1 MTNKSEQAKSISHK
15 IKELRD
21 TLDWNQ
27 ADLARQAGVTPAAIS
42 QIEKGERIPSL
53 VVARKIASALSVSLE
68 VLIGERGPSSGE
80 EQRIRA
86 FYRKFG
92 EIDQLPG
99 EDQKKIEEFMELVKD
114 ARTSRNGGDG
124 K

>member
-80 EQRIRA
+80 EQRIHA

-114 ARTSRNGGDG
+114 ARANRNGGKG